1 MLIILAAQDILFM
14 LASVGILVL
23 VTAELTQLL
32 FVYGEILVLAGI
44 VKVTFLLVGAFFLIL
59 LTNARIL
66 FLAVGV
72 ETLFPVEDV

>member
-1 MLIILAAQDILFM
+1 MGL
-14 LASVGILVL
+14 
-23 VTAELTQLL
+23 TAELTLLL
-32 FVYGEILVLAGI
+32 FVYGEILVLAAI